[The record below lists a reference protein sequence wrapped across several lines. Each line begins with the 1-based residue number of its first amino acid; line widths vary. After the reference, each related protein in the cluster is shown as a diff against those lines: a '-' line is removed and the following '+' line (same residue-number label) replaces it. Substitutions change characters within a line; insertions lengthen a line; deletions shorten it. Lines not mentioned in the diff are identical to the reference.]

1 MLGTLKQRFSLKRCF
16 LLPKC
21 FPNINV
27 AYKRCYFPQT
37 LFSGQN
43 VAKKCCKPPLNVV
56 VSQVRFQVPTY
67 KRHIA
72 RAID

>member
-1 MLGTLKQRFSLKRCF
+1 MLGTLKQRFFLKCCF

-37 LFSGQN
+37 LFTGEN
-43 VAKKCCKPPLNVV
+43 VAKKCCKPPQFLVV
-56 VSQVRFQVPTY
+56 TDSCEFL
-67 KRHIA
+67 
-72 RAID
+72 

>member
-1 MLGTLKQRFSLKRCF
+1 MLGTLKQHFSLKRYF

-43 VAKKCCKPPLNVV
+43 VANPPNVV
-56 VSQVRFQVPTY
+56 VMISKALPLNFW
-67 KRHIA
+67 A
-72 RAID
+72 L